1 MNILSYMC
9 VFNNGRKLSKMLG
22 MIVGNDKDC
31 YIENFT
37 HKKNPPQ
44 KTKKK
49 TKNQK
54 PRSLNIEY
62 KVYLALLV
70 CLTLLVLLHCVYLG
84 LLIVSSVS
92 CLTRNKGDLLWD
104 MLVFSPLVG

>member
-37 HKKNPPQ
+37 HKK
-44 KTKKK
+44 KTP

-54 PRSLNIEY
+54 
-62 KVYLALLV
+62 
-70 CLTLLVLLHCVYLG
+70 
-84 LLIVSSVS
+84 
-92 CLTRNKGDLLWD
+92 NKKQNKNQE
-104 MLVFSPLVG
+104 V